1 MTPNPRTAIVATL
14 VSAAFFATTSFG
26 ATTTTTADGGSI
38 QTKLIANIVLNKES
52 ALHRE
57 WVAVHDDTM
66 PVDLVGSPGVTTIY
80 QSDGSRYS
88 RGNYRYKA
96 TYTVRVTQPVVA
108 IEVRFITFD
117 VWGDRT
123 RALRATDVKDFA
135 PGDYPL
141 DAEWNLYSENE
152 ASEHY
157 ASIGYVAAVRTKTGE
172 IYRAD
177 VDAIT
182 DAARKYMS
190 DFTSDL
196 LDEDPPAS
204 QGN

>member
-1 MTPNPRTAIVATL
+1 MTHRRRAPIVTTL
-14 VSAAFFATTSFG
+14 VFAALAATTSFG
-26 ATTTTTADGGSI
+26 ATTITTADGGSI
-38 QTKLIANIVLNKES
+38 QTKLLANIVLNKES
-52 ALHRE
+52 ALRRE
-57 WVAVHDDTM
+57 WVVVHDDIM
-66 PVDLVGSPGVTTIY
+66 PVDLVGTPGVTTIY
-80 QSDGSRYS
+80 ESGGSRYS
-88 RGNYRYKA
+88 RGNYKYKA
-96 TYTVRVTQPVVA
+96 TYTIRVNKPVVA
-108 IEVRFITFD
+108 IEVRFIAFD

-123 RALRATDVKDFA
+123 RVLAATDIQDLA

-141 DAEWNLYSENE
+141 DAVWNLYSENE

-177 VDAIT
+177 VDAVT

-196 LDEDPPAS
+196 LDEDPPENR
-204 QGN
+204 GN

>member
-1 MTPNPRTAIVATL
+1 MTHRLRRAPIVAIL
-14 VSAAFFATTSFG
+14 VSAALAATSSFG
-26 ATTTTTADGGSI
+26 ATTITTTDGGSI

-52 ALHRE
+52 SLRRE

-66 PVDLVGSPGVTTIY
+66 PVDLVGTPGVTTIY
-80 QSDGSRYS
+80 ESGGSRYS
-88 RGNYRYKA
+88 RGDYRYKA
-96 TYTVRVTQPVVA
+96 TYTVRVSEPVVA
-108 IEVRFITFD
+108 IEVRFIAFD

-123 RALRATDVKDFA
+123 RALTATDIQDFA

-157 ASIGYVAAVRTKTGE
+157 ASIGYVATVRTKTGQL
-172 IYRAD
+172 YRAD
-177 VDAIT
+177 VDAVT
-182 DAARKYMS
+182 DAARSYMS

-196 LDEDPPAS
+196 LDEDPP
-204 QGN
+204 QG